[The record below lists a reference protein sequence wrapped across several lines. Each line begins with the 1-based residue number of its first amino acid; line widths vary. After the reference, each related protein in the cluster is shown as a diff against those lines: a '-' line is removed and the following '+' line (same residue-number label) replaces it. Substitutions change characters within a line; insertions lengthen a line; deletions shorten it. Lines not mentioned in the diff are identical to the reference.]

1 MNRAKK
7 RSGPSTERRKRLQP
21 ARAPRPVKVKRRPGR
36 RLRTRDADHRT
47 ILAQA
52 DDAVIIFEPQTENI
66 LDANRKALDLYGF
79 TRKEFIGTSLRNLT
93 MDVVRGEDLIR
104 QTLAA
109 GKGAEF
115 QTVHFRKDGSSMT
128 LAVRGSVV
136 DYHGTPAILSIVRNM
151 SHILSVDDVLRSQD
165 NVLQRLLTSS
175 DDIVCMQDR
184 DGRYLFYKGSP
195 KFSQNAGDVRGKNP
209 YDFYPPAV
217 ARKMMER
224 LYQVFSTGNSISAE
238 SQMEWEGESIWYLD
252 QMSPVRNAV
261 EEVVSVVTISRN
273 ITDRKRSE
281 EKLRRSEERYRAFI
295 ELSSDG
301 IWRLEMTSPIA
312 VSLPPDKQTAQ
323 IYDLGVV
330 AECNDVMV
338 QMLGHRIADSLVG
351 LPASTLMGR
360 DNLQAVEG
368 LRQFVQSGY
377 RLSDME
383 SREIDSAGNVRYFSN
398 SYTGIIEQGN
408 LVRIWGTRRD
418 ITEQRRVDR
427 EMRLLAHTITSTKD
441 CVSITD
447 LDDRILFVNDAFLET
462 YGYGESELLGKSLAM
477 LYSSSTPADLA
488 RQIAATTLNGGWYGE
503 VVHRKK
509 DDGELPVELWTSVVR
524 NDEGDP
530 VALVGVARDITDR
543 KRMEHALRQS
553 EARLRR
559 ITDAM
564 RDVVTQT
571 DQNGIIQYI
580 SPSGYHTL
588 GYRPEETLGTS
599 LFDRIHPADRERVE
613 QAYVSLLNAKAGTV
627 MEFRYHHASGEYVWL
642 EAVVNLLFDDHRSV
656 AGVVFAI
663 RDIAGRKLAEEQ
675 VRGSLEEKEVML
687 KEIHHRVKNNLQVI
701 SSLLSLQSEFFP
713 DDNVRKVLRDSQN
726 RVRSMAIIH
735 QRLYQ
740 SSNLAEI
747 NFAGYIEELLAQLSR
762 SYGAAGKNL
771 TLTSTAEDIFLGVDK
786 AIPCGIIIN
795 ELVSNALKY
804 AFPDGRGGTVTVE
817 FSQHDQ
823 EISLAVVDDGVGMP
837 ESLDYQSTESLGLR
851 LVNMLVEQVA
861 GKLSMARN
869 ETGSASTPGTRWE
882 VRFTR

>member
-1 MNRAKK
+1 MNRQKK
-7 RSGPSTERRKRLQP
+7 RSGVPTGRRKHSQP
-21 ARAPRPVKVKRRPGR
+21 ARAPRPEKVRRSPGS
-36 RLRTRDADHRT
+36 RLRARESGDRT
-47 ILAQA
+47 PFAQG
-52 DDAVIIFEPQTENI
+52 DDAVIIFEPQTEII

-79 TRKEFIGTSLRNLT
+79 TRKEFVGSSLKKLT
-93 MDVVRGEDLIR
+93 MDVTRGEDLVR
-104 QTLAA
+104 LTLAA
-109 GKGAEF
+109 GHGAEF

-128 LAVRGSVV
+128 LSVRGSVV
-136 DYHGTPAILSIVRNM
+136 DYHGTPAILSVVRNM
-151 SHILSVDDVLRSQD
+151 SHILSVEDVLRGQD

-175 DDIVCMQDR
+175 DDVVCMQDR
-184 DGRYLFYKGSP
+184 DGKYLFYKGSP
-195 KFSQNAGDVRGKNP
+195 KFSQNAGEVRQKTP
-209 YDFYPPAV
+209 YDFYPPVV

-224 LYQVFSTGNSISAE
+224 LYQVFSTGKSVSAE
-238 SQMEWEGESIWYLD
+238 SQMEWEGENIWYLD
-252 QMSPVRNAV
+252 QMSPVRNAAG
-261 EEVVSVVTISRN
+261 EVVSVVTISRN
-273 ITDRKRSE
+273 ITERKRSE

-295 ELSSDG
+295 EFSSDG
-301 IWRLEMTSPIA
+301 IWRLEMTGPIA
-312 VSLPPDKQTAQ
+312 TSLPPEQQVPQ
-323 IYDLGVV
+323 IFHLGVV

-360 DNLQAVEG
+360 DDPQAIEG

-383 SREIDSAGNVRYFSN
+383 TREIDAAGNVRYFSN
-398 SYTGIIEQGN
+398 SYTGIVEQGN

-462 YGYGESELLGKSLAM
+462 YGYSEPELIGKSLAM

-488 RQIAATTLNGGWYGE
+488 RQIVAATLNGGWYGE
-503 VVHRKK
+503 VVHRMKNG
-509 DDGELPVELWTSVVR
+509 GELPVELWTSVVR

-543 KRMEHALRQS
+543 KRMEQALRQS

-571 DQNGIIQYI
+571 DQNGVIQYI

-599 LFDRIHPADRERVE
+599 LFSRIHPDDREAVE
-613 QAYVSLLNAKAGTV
+613 AAFASLLNAKTGTV
-627 MEFRYHHASGEYVWL
+627 MEFRYHHARGEYVWL
-642 EAVVNLLFDDHRSV
+642 EAVVNLLLDDRKSV
-656 AGVVFAI
+656 VGVVFAI

-747 NFAGYIEELLAQLSR
+747 NFAGYIEELLSQLSR

-771 TLTSTAEDIFLGVDK
+771 SLTSTAEEIFLGVDK

-804 AFPDGRGGTVTVE
+804 AFPEGSGGTITVE

-823 EISLAVVDDGVGMP
+823 EIRLAVVDDGVGMP
-837 ESLDYQSTESLGLR
+837 GSLDFQSTESLGLR
-851 LVNMLVEQVA
+851 LVNLLVEQVA
-861 GKLSMARN
+861 GQLTRAGN
-869 ETGSASTPGTRWE
+869 ETGPASNPGTRWE
-882 VRFTR
+882 VRFHR